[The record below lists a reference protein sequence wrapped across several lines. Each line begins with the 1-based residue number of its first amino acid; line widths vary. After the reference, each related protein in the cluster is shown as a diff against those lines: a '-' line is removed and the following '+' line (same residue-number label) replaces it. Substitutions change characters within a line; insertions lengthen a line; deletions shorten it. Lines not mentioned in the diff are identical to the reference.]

1 MPHLSQFCFKWPLPC
16 DPEIV
21 SQKLIIILSK
31 EHCLF
36 HLSSFQ
42 TTWHEITFSL
52 NILRK
57 KTGFMCNISQK
68 CKWYGLPQLNLN
80 VTKHFV
86 RQHHFLI
93 LNWFP
98 ARCFWR
104 SVQFPQI
111 KKSMKLQEIEFNY
124 TSVSSAILASFCL
137 FKVNNG
143 NIRTM

>member
-1 MPHLSQFCFKWPLPC
+1 MPHLSQFCFKWLLPC

-21 SQKLIIILSK
+21 SQKHIIILSK

-57 KTGFMCNISQK
+57 KLVSCAIFHKNV
-68 CKWYGLPQLNLN
+68 KWYGLPQLNLN
-80 VTKHFV
+80 VTKPFV

-104 SVQFPQI
+104 SVQFSLI

-124 TSVSSAILASFCL
+124 TSGSSAILASFCL

-143 NIRTM
+143 NIWTM